1 MKKWVLVLLIATLG
15 GLPIFEIGCINSRLW
30 GQVEITP
37 DALTQFP
44 LTTEDQVWELLS
56 LARQSQTQQALQSLA
71 EAWKLAQTIETP
83 EVRNSLLVD
92 IIGAYTAI
100 GAQEEAI
107 ALAAQISYEEKLS
120 HRLGDSLRIR
130 SEVIITQAYLAD
142 GKQEEALEF
151 AQSLQFE
158 PAKIRALV
166 ALVAAYAETGQ
177 FEQAEALSRTI
188 ESDSYQKYQAEAA
201 IIEEYIKKGDYEAGL
216 AFVSGISNEENRY
229 SAASTL
235 AEAAWQGGRYNLAF
249 KISEQITTASQWVQL
264 LQSLADAH
272 LAVGQ
277 KSQASAIITEAFEL
291 SQQVG
296 EIPPS
301 GWLEDFLK
309 TGQDEQVN
317 KLIANLSSDPNE
329 AAFDRSLLANSYL
342 NLGDYKQAFAFAKEI
357 PDRVLLPLLYYRDPK
372 VELFDS
378 IIKQAL
384 AAGDYNF
391 AEQVASTLTEKPD
404 QVAAWRQIAHKYANN
419 GAKQRA
425 LTTLNQAVS
434 IAQTIEQISVVPE
447 RSLSWAEP
455 NASILV
461 DLADDYSELG
471 QKTAAMAT
479 LALATASIASFEDQ
493 YAFNFPVWNKSESL
507 RAIAS
512 RYQKLE
518 QLAKVR
524 ELLAIANQEAQEI
537 QGDRHL
543 VPELL
548 AIAEMYW
555 EIGEVEATEPIL
567 EQVKQLN
574 PNLKENPDYH
584 LTFSTRM
591 AILQAKIGQTEAA
604 IQILEPTLTE
614 IESLPAS
621 DQTYYLMQM
630 MRAYAAIPGQEK
642 TVRKLITTTLEQI
655 QTLEEPFKRNQ
666 IQETLAQVIARLNQ
680 PQFAWETALQV
691 KERSERG
698 KMLLVMAMEYAKQD
712 NPTLAT
718 EFLDTALTVIATIR
732 TEEQRNAI
740 LLENISRLADL
751 PNLSNQPLNPTWEG
765 NMAVA
770 ITQGITSPKTQR
782 ENLLSIAVKYLE
794 AQETQAAE
802 QTLATALNI
811 APEREN
817 SLSWRQKLI
826 ATSEA
831 AIQHKQYNIALQ
843 IAQEIDDEL
852 TEIAIMRQ
860 VAQKYAVT
868 GDLTQAQAIMAPI
881 ETMAQQLVNPQGR
894 EETLA
899 GIQQQQKNW

>member
-15 GLPIFEIGCINSRLW
+15 GLPVFEIGCVNSRLW
-30 GQVEITP
+30 GQVEVSP

-44 LTTEDQVWELLS
+44 STTEDQVWELLDK
-56 LARQSQTQQALQSLA
+56 ARQSQTQLALQPLA
-71 EAWKLAQTIETP
+71 EAGKLTQTIETP
-83 EVRNSLLVD
+83 DVKNPLLVE
-92 IIGAYTAI
+92 IIRAYTKI

-107 ALAAQISYEEKLS
+107 ALATEISYDEKLS
-120 HRLGDSLRIR
+120 DRLGDLVRIR
-130 SEVIITQAYLAD
+130 SEVIITQAYFAD

-166 ALVAAYAETGQ
+166 TVVAGYAKNGQ
-177 FEQAEALSRTI
+177 FEQAEALSRTL
-188 ESDSYQKYQAEAA
+188 EGDNYQKYQAEAA
-201 IIEEYIKKGDYEAGL
+201 IIEEYIKRGDYEAGL

-235 AEAAWQGGRYNLAF
+235 SKAAWQGGRYNLAF
-249 KISEQITTASQWVQL
+249 EISEQITTASQWVQI

-309 TGQDEQVN
+309 TGQNEQVN
-317 KLIANLSSDPNE
+317 KLIANLSTDANE
-329 AAFDRSLLANSYL
+329 AAFDRSLFANSYL

-357 PDRVLLPLLYYRDPK
+357 PSNVLLPLPEYTDPK
-372 VELFDS
+372 VEIFDS

-384 AAGDYNF
+384 AAGDFNF
-391 AEQVASTLTEKPD
+391 AEQVASNLTEKPD
-404 QVAAWRQIAHKYANN
+404 QVAAWRQIAHKYAKN
-419 GAKQRA
+419 GAKEKA
-425 LTTLNQAVS
+425 FTTLNQAVS
-434 IAQTIEQISVVPE
+434 IAQTIEQIPVVPE
-447 RSLSWAEP
+447 RHLSWIEP
-455 NASILV
+455 NASILI

-479 LALATASIASFEDQ
+479 LTLATASVTNFENQ
-493 YAFNFPVWNKSESL
+493 YAFDFPVWYKSEGL

-518 QLAKVR
+518 QLDKVI
-524 ELLAIANQEAQEI
+524 ELLAIANQEAQAI
-537 QGDRHL
+537 KGNQYL
-543 VPELL
+543 VSELL
-548 AIAEMYW
+548 AIAEIYG
-555 EIGEVEATEPIL
+555 EIGEIEAAKPIL
-567 EQVKQLN
+567 EQVKRLN
-574 PNLKENPDYH
+574 PNLEENPNY
-584 LTFSTRM
+584 LAFSTRM
-591 AILQAKIGQTEAA
+591 AILQAKIAQPDAA
-604 IQILEPTLTE
+604 IKILEPTLTE
-614 IESLPAS
+614 IKSLPAS

-630 MRAYAAIPGQEK
+630 IEAYAAIPGQEK
-642 TVRKLITTTLEQI
+642 TVRQLITTTLEQI
-655 QTLEEPFKRNQ
+655 QTLEETFKRNQ

-698 KMLLVMAMEYAKQD
+698 KMLLAMAMEYAKQD
-712 NPTLAT
+712 NPTIAA
-718 EFLDTALTVIATIR
+718 EFLDAALAVIATIR
-732 TEEQRNAI
+732 HQEQRNAI
-740 LLENISRLADL
+740 LLEKISNLA
-751 PNLSNQPLNPTWEG
+751 NLQNYRNQPLNPTWEG

-770 ITQGITSPKTQR
+770 ITQGITSPQTRR
-782 ENLLSIAVKYLE
+782 ETLLSIAVKYLE
-794 AQETQAAE
+794 GQETQAAE
-802 QTLATALNI
+802 QTITTALNI

-817 SLSWRQKLI
+817 SLSWKQKLI
-826 ATSEA
+826 ATSNV
-831 AIQHKQYNIALQ
+831 AITHKQYNIALQ

-860 VAQKYAVT
+860 VAQKQALT
-868 GDLTQAQAIMAPI
+868 GDLAQAQAIMAQI
-881 ETMAQQLVNPQGR
+881 ETMAQQLVNPRGR

-899 GIQQQQKNW
+899 GIKEQQKNW